1 MTIQEAIYCLSSYY
15 IPYSHE
21 TSCGNC
27 NYYKRNRCASNVAHG
42 MAIEALKKE
51 LARSMPVIEPDDIDE
66 LL

>member
-1 MTIQEAIYCLSSYY
+1 MTIQEAIYCLSSY
-15 IPYSHE
+15 IPSSSE
-21 TSCGNC
+21 TCGRC
-27 NYYKRNRCASNVAHG
+27 EYYKRNRCLSHMAHG